1 MEADKL
7 IMSRELTD
15 LMEAVIREAVNETE
29 QNKEVMSMKN
39 EPASNGLNNNNPKS
53 ANPSALPLPIF
64 FAPHID
70 SMEITLVMGDQ
81 KSSYMTF
88 NGGEAYVDELTD
100 DDGDDSQDNMD
111 DGVIQASCPSCRKNA
126 TGAAE
131 QRNVRIAGRDA
142 QTDTVV
148 RTDEEALKDA
158 PEFLKEFVNMLR
170 NAGLTV
176 AVRKVEAKNEEEQSH
191 E

>member
-1 MEADKL
+1 
-7 IMSRELTD
+7 
-15 LMEAVIREAVNETE
+15 
-29 QNKEVMSMKN
+29 MSMKN
-39 EPASNGLNNNNPKS
+39 EPASNGLNNNNPKC
-53 ANPSALPLPIF
+53 ANPSGLPLPIF

-111 DGVIQASCPSCRKNA
+111 DGVIQASCPSCRKKA

-131 QRNVRIAGRDA
+131 QRNVRISGRDA

-176 AVRKVEAKNEEEQSH
+176 AVRKVKAKNEEEQSH

>member
-39 EPASNGLNNNNPKS
+39 EPASNGINNNNPKS
-53 ANPSALPLPIF
+53 ANPSGLPLPIF

-158 PEFLKEFVNMLR
+158 PEFLKEFVNMMR

>member
-70 SMEITLVMGDQ
+70 SVEITLVMGDQ

>member
-142 QTDTVV
+142 
-148 RTDEEALKDA
+148 
-158 PEFLKEFVNMLR
+158 
-170 NAGLTV
+170 
-176 AVRKVEAKNEEEQSH
+176 
-191 E
+191 

>member
-53 ANPSALPLPIF
+53 ANPSGLPLPIF

-88 NGGEAYVDELTD
+88 NGGEANVDELTD